1 MLINLAKQGKKKNS
15 LGVAVTGGE
24 AEGDGSA
31 LLAVEDLAS
40 CSWKRQDSWHEGEFP
55 ILL

>member
-24 AEGDGSA
+24 AEGDGRRFGA
-31 LLAVEDLAS
+31 A
-40 CSWKRQDSWHEGEFP
+40 RG
-55 ILL
+55 